1 MQAKKRDLLTSW
13 VGDDDN
19 GAEPA
24 LLPVDNNLSGI
35 EAEAAMKELEEE
47 GCDEMVS
54 NVWCVSVYFIPYHNT
69 ISYQP

>member
-13 VGDDDN
+13 VCDDDN

-35 EAEAAMKELEEE
+35 EAEAAMKELEE
-47 GCDEMVS
+47 VS
-54 NVWCVSVYFIPYHNT
+54 TV
-69 ISYQP
+69 